1 MNIFKKN
8 KTKKELPVRTKIL
21 RTWLINASKGFAFL
35 SFTLF
40 TAFLLKEPELVLN
53 NTRYFLY
60 SFVNFSILLYFL
72 TMVGTFFSY
81 ELYSSIKDMVSK
93 TPQAERDEL
102 LKNIKNNNPNLSKTQ
117 QLCLDH
123 IVNQD
128 KKISYLSVIKK
139 MEKIKS

>member
-8 KTKKELPVRTKIL
+8 KTKKELPVRIKIL

-102 LKNIKNNNPNLSKTQ
+102 LKIIKNNNPNLSKTQ
-117 QLCLDH
+117 QLCLEH

>member
-8 KTKKELPVRTKIL
+8 KTNKELPVRTKIL

-102 LKNIKNNNPNLSKTQ
+102 LKIIKNNNPNLSKTQ
-117 QLCLDH
+117 QLFLEH

>member
-53 NTRYFLY
+53 NTMYFLY

-102 LKNIKNNNPNLSKTQ
+102 LKIIKNNNPNLSKTQ
-117 QLCLDH
+117 QLCLEH

-139 MEKIKS
+139 MEKINS

>member
-8 KTKKELPVRTKIL
+8 KTKRELSIKTKTL
-21 RTWLINASKGFAFL
+21 RTWLTNASKGFAFL

-40 TAFLLKEPELVLN
+40 TAFLLKEPALVLD
-53 NTRYFLY
+53 NTKYFLY
-60 SFVNFSILLYFL
+60 SFVNFSILLYLL

-81 ELYSSIKDMVSK
+81 ELYNSIKDIISK
-93 TPQAERDEL
+93 TPQVERDAL
-102 LKNIKNNNPNLSKTQ
+102 LKIIKDNNPNLSKTE
-117 QLCLDH
+117 QLCLEH

-128 KKISYLSVIKK
+128 KKVSYLSVIKK

>member
-21 RTWLINASKGFAFL
+21 RTWLINASKGFAFF

-102 LKNIKNNNPNLSKTQ
+102 LKIIKNNNPNLSKTQ
-117 QLCLDH
+117 QLCLEH

>member
-21 RTWLINASKGFAFL
+21 RTWLINVSKGFAFL

-93 TPQAERDEL
+93 TPQAERDAL
-102 LKNIKNNNPNLSKTQ
+102 FKIMKDTNPNLSKTE
-117 QLCLDH
+117 QLCLEH

-128 KKISYLSVIKK
+128 KKVSYLSVIKK

>member
-8 KTKKELPVRTKIL
+8 KIKKELPVKTKTL
-21 RTWLINASKGFAFL
+21 KTWLANSSKGFAFL

-72 TMVGTFFSY
+72 TMVGTFFLY
-81 ELYSSIKDMVSK
+81 ELCSSIKDIVSK
-93 TPQAERDEL
+93 TPQVERDEL
-102 LKNIKNNNPNLSKTQ
+102 LKIIKNNNPNLSKTE
-117 QLCLDH
+117 QLCLEH
-123 IVNQD
+123 IVNHD
-128 KKISYLSVIKK
+128 KKVSYLSVIKK

>member
-1 MNIFKKN
+1 MNIFKKH
-8 KTKKELPVRTKIL
+8 KTNKELPVRTKIL

-102 LKNIKNNNPNLSKTQ
+102 LKIIKNNNPNLSKTQ
-117 QLCLDH
+117 QLCLEH

>member
-8 KTKKELPVRTKIL
+8 KTNKELPVRTKIL

-40 TAFLLKEPELVLN
+40 TVFLLKEPELVLN

-102 LKNIKNNNPNLSKTQ
+102 LKIIKNNNPNLSKTQ
-117 QLCLDH
+117 QLCLEH

>member
-21 RTWLINASKGFAFL
+21 RTWLINTSKGFAFL

-102 LKNIKNNNPNLSKTQ
+102 LKIIKNNNPNLSKTQ
-117 QLCLDH
+117 QLCLEH

>member
-102 LKNIKNNNPNLSKTQ
+102 LKIIKNNNPNLSKTQ
-117 QLCLDH
+117 QLCLEH

-128 KKISYLSVIKK
+128 KKVSYLSVIKK

>member
-21 RTWLINASKGFAFL
+21 ITWLINASKGFAFL

-102 LKNIKNNNPNLSKTQ
+102 LKIIKNNNPNLSKTQ
-117 QLCLDH
+117 QLCLEH

-128 KKISYLSVIKK
+128 KKVSYLSVIKK

>member
-8 KTKKELPVRTKIL
+8 KTNKELPVRTKIL

-102 LKNIKNNNPNLSKTQ
+102 LKIIKNNNPNLSKTQ
-117 QLCLDH
+117 QLYLEH

>member
-1 MNIFKKN
+1 MFKKN

-102 LKNIKNNNPNLSKTQ
+102 LKIIKNNNPNLSKTQ
-117 QLCLDH
+117 QLCLEH

-128 KKISYLSVIKK
+128 KKVSYLSVIKK

>member
-8 KTKKELPVRTKIL
+8 KTNKELPVRTKIL

-102 LKNIKNNNPNLSKTQ
+102 LKIIKNNNPNLSKTQ
-117 QLCLDH
+117 QLCLEH

>member
-102 LKNIKNNNPNLSKTQ
+102 LKIIKNNNPNLSKTQ
-117 QLCLDH
+117 QLCLEH

>member
-1 MNIFKKN
+1 M
-8 KTKKELPVRTKIL
+8 

-102 LKNIKNNNPNLSKTQ
+102 LKIIKNNNPNLSKTQ
-117 QLCLDH
+117 QLCLEH

>member
-21 RTWLINASKGFAFL
+21 RTWLINVSKGFAFL

-93 TPQAERDEL
+93 TPQAERDAL
-102 LKNIKNNNPNLSKTQ
+102 FKIIKDTNPNLSKTE
-117 QLCLDH
+117 QLCLEH

-128 KKISYLSVIKK
+128 KKVSYLSVIKK